1 MKQLDAKGLICPLP
15 VLKARKVLAAMAV
28 GERLEI
34 AVTDDA
40 APKDF
45 ALFCNEAGHRLL
57 SVQERDNVFVV
68 IVERGSA

>member
-15 VLKARKVLAAMAV
+15 VLKARKALVAMAA

-34 AVTDDA
+34 TVTDDA

-45 ALFCNEAGHRLL
+45 ALFCEEAGHRLL
-57 SVQERDNVFVV
+57 SVQEQDSVFVV
-68 IVERGSA
+68 TVERGSA